1 MPTAV
6 QALADV
12 HDTPFSW
19 LIVAPAGVGVGWT
32 AHVLPFQRSTKP
44 EVPTAVQAVAEV
56 HDTPN
61 REAPPDSFGVGW
73 ITHASPFQRSTN
85 GPASRPEDPA
95 VR

>member
-1 MPTAV
+1 
-6 QALADV
+6 
-12 HDTPFSW
+12 
-19 LIVAPAGVGVGWT
+19 
-32 AHVLPFQRSTKP
+32 
-44 EVPTAVQAVAEV
+44 VQAVAEV